1 MWHLKPTLIPLVV
14 WAFGSV
20 KKGTKQYL
28 EQIFGFPS
36 LTDIQK
42 TVLTSTA
49 HILRKTLFKSI
60 ADFVTSNYIFIFTIN
75 IFINF
80 YVHSI
85 SMHNYL
91 QLIIYNFGLHKS
103 IICIYIFQ
111 QYLFIDL
118 FIYLLMF
125 VLT

>member
-1 MWHLKPTLIPLVV
+1 MEHLKPTLIPVVV
-14 WAFGSV
+14 WAFGTV

-28 EQIFGFPS
+28 EHIFGFPS

-60 ADFVTSNYIFIFTIN
+60 ADFVRSNYIFIFTIK
-75 IFINF
+75 IFMNF
-80 YVHSI
+80 YVRSI

-91 QLIIYNFGLHKS
+91 QLVIYNIFTT
-103 IICIYIFQ
+103 IFTYNNIYLLI
-111 QYLFIDL
+111 YLFI
-118 FIYLLMF
+118 Y
-125 VLT
+125 